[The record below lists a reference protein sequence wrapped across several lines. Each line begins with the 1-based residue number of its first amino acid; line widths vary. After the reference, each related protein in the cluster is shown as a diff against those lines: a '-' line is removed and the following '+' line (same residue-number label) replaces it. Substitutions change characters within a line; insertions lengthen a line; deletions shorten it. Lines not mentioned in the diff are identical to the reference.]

1 MKKLQNL
8 CAACALLFVLSVSV
22 PAGNIHT
29 DFVPPPP
36 PPPPASAMAAEP
48 VESGTVVTQATVE
61 SDSLVTKITLSLL
74 QLLSVF

>member
-8 CAACALLFVLSVSV
+8 FAASVLLFMLSVSAL
-22 PAGNIHT
+22 AGDIHT

-36 PPPPASAMAAEP
+36 PPPELALVAGSVEGVSLGAETAA
-48 VESGTVVTQATVE
+48 E
-61 SDSLVTKITLSLL
+61 SDSLVTEITLSLL